1 MSKKRKKLPAKAS
14 KKNFTK
20 NAMRV
25 HPKNGL
31 PAANSVM
38 RGGLRF

>member
-1 MSKKRKKLPAKAS
+1 MSKRHKIPKKAS
-14 KKNFTK
+14 KKHFTK

-31 PAANSVM
+31 PSASMVM